1 MNIYSVLDKELERM
15 HKLLGAYMALPASNN
30 YMIPEIYKR
39 IVVIQDSLLEAAKN
53 NDELIQQKVAELAF
67 TDSK

>member
-15 HKLLGAYMALPASNN
+15 HELLSAYMTLRASNN
-30 YMIPEIYKR
+30 HMIPEIYKR